1 MIDLLI
7 EFFQQYYYWILS
19 LHIISVISWM
29 AGMFYL
35 PRLFVYHTR
44 LTIGSDASEMFKEM
58 ERKLMRV
65 IINPAMMATWVFGL
79 ALSFGQ
85 DSWHAGGWFYVKFA
99 AVIIL
104 SGFHGYLSKWRK
116 IFERDENTQPEKYY
130 RMMNEIPTVL
140 MMVIV
145 FMVILKPFQV

>member
-1 MIDLLI
+1 
-7 EFFQQYYYWILS
+7 
-19 LHIISVISWM
+19 
-29 AGMFYL
+29 MFYL

>member
-1 MIDLLI
+1 MFDILV
-7 EFFQQYYYWILS
+7 EYFQEYYYWLLS

-35 PRLFVYHTR
+35 PRLYVYHTR
-44 LTIGSDASEMFKEM
+44 LESGSDASEMFKEM
-58 ERKLMRV
+58 ERKLLRY
-65 IINPAMMATWVFGL
+65 IINPAMCATWLFGL

-85 DSWHAGGWFYVKFA
+85 DSWNAGGWFYIKFS

-116 IFERDENTQPEKYY
+116 EFMRDENTHSEKFY
-130 RMMNEIPTVL
+130 RMMNEVPTVL
-140 MMVIV
+140 MMIIV
-145 FMVILKPFQV
+145 FMVFLKPFQ

>member
-1 MIDLLI
+1 MFDILA
-7 EFFQQYYYWILS
+7 EFFQEYYYWLLA

-44 LTIGSDASEMFKEM
+44 LEIGSEASEMFKEM
-58 ERKLMRV
+58 ERKLMRI
-65 IINPAMMATWVFGL
+65 IINPAMSGTWIFGL

-85 DSWHAGGWFYVKFA
+85 DSWHAGGWFYIKIA
-99 AVIIL
+99 AVLIL

-116 IFERDENTQPEKYY
+116 LFERDKNPHPERYF
-130 RMMNEIPTVL
+130 RLMNEVPTIL
-140 MMVIV
+140 MMIIV
-145 FMVILKPFQV
+145 FMVFLKPFS